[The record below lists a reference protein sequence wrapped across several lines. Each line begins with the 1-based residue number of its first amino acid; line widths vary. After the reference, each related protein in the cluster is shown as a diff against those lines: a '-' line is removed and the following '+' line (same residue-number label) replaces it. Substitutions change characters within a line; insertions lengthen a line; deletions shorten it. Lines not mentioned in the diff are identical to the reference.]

1 MAATKIKEWILRCK
15 RAVVTGVLTVTTLLF
30 SLIFA
35 PSAFAGW
42 WTDIVFTVKDIDK
55 AEVIAFLKN
64 DWIEYS
70 NIFGSFLQAC
80 EGGII
85 RTLFRIASSLE
96 GLIPQTF
103 SFFDVLKDAGLND
116 FASSLMKGLFYALFV
131 LMIAWLGFRTIIQH
145 KPPRFK
151 SVGVNII
158 VMIGLL
164 GGLNEFMADLQKMS
178 TDFYEEVTESN
189 KDDGGLAWNLVK
201 HNTADL
207 VYLSTVGFD
216 AIKTKDTKAVSDGQ
230 LGKNNLT
237 EEMYLKADLGD
248 LISYEV
254 VKKLKDN
261 DNVAKETQFL
271 AYKVTNNGA
280 EEDLESIEES
290 FFNPFSDTFPS
301 GYNRY
306 PMKFGVLFWGL
317 SALVVA
323 YLFTLFVFIMTIF
336 EIAMKKIVAP
346 LVFVTDIET
355 GEKTKMV
362 IQDILRGFLLFAFTG
377 ISLRFYIIVVNF
389 LADQDVN
396 TFLYI
401 VAMIC
406 LTTALIKGS
415 ESILKYFGVDVGLK
429 EGKNNLMSAI
439 GTLATANGLRK
450 GVGNMVKGAKNMM
463 SGSGQTRDDTPKRS
477 EMDSEDKDG
486 NPSGEQKNNAKK
498 GMQAKKLARNTGAA
512 ISYAANRGVDGM
524 MNDAGNKVADTV
536 GGAVNKGKDKV
547 SGVAKGVSDGVKG
560 TIDEFKSGQ
569 AEGQQKAQANA
580 DRQTL
585 NRVGKDIQNNANSGV
600 EQPVS
605 PKLAN
610 NSNSTSAASH
620 NASEG
625 MKGQKQ
631 KAVQD
636 IEMESKLRETG
647 RAEGSQGEVK
657 GEKQKA
663 ARDIEMES
671 KLRETGRSEGSQ
683 GEVKGEKRKAARDIE
698 MESKLRE
705 TGRAEGSQGE
715 VKGEKRKAARD
726 IEMESK
732 LRETGR
738 AEGSQGEV
746 KGEKQ
751 KAVRDIEMESKL
763 RETGR
768 AEGSRGEVKGEK
780 QKAVRDIE
788 MESKLRN
795 TGGAEGSQAN
805 VKSETQT
812 MQRDVNVQ
820 DKLRSSGGSG
830 ATNNDVKASPTTAQ
844 RDVNVQDNVKGNGMV
859 NSNTRANSTTV
870 QRDVN
875 VQDNVKG
882 NGTVNSNARANST
895 TVQRDVNVQDNV
907 KGNGTVNSNARANS
921 TTVQRDVNVQDNVK
935 GNGTVNS
942 DVRANSTT
950 VQRDVKVQDNVKG
963 NGTVNSDVRANST
976 TVQRDVNIQDNVK
989 GNGTVNSDV
998 RANSTTVQRDVKVQD
1013 NVKGNGTVNSDV
1025 RANSTTVQR
1034 DVNVQDNV
1042 KSSGTVN
1049 SDVRANSTTV
1059 QRDVNVQDNVKE
1071 RRGSGLRQRGS
1082 TRNRT
1087 SRLDQK

>member
-1 MAATKIKEWILRCK
+1 MTATKVKEWILQCK
-15 RAVVTGVLTVTTLLF
+15 RVVITGVLTVTTLLL

-96 GLIPQTF
+96 GLIPETF
-103 SFFDVLKDAGLND
+103 SFFDILKDAGLND

-131 LMIAWLGFRTIIQH
+131 LVIVWLGFRTIIQH

-158 VMIGLL
+158 IMIGLL

-178 TDFYEEVTESN
+178 TDFYEEVTEGD

-216 AIKTKDTKAVSDGQ
+216 AIKTEDTKAVSDGQ
-230 LGKNNLT
+230 ISKNNLN

-336 EIAMKKIVAP
+336 EIAMKKIIAP

-377 ISLRFYIIVVNF
+377 ISLRFYVIVVNF

-463 SGSGQTRDDTPKRS
+463 SGSGQTREDTPKRS

-498 GMQAKKLARNTGAA
+498 NGLQGKKLARNTGAA
-512 ISYAANRGVDGM
+512 ISYAANRGVGGM
-524 MNDAGNKVADTV
+524 MNDAGNKMSETV

-560 TIDEFKSGQ
+560 TIDEFKGGQ
-569 AEGQQKAQANA
+569 VEGKQKAQENA

-585 NRVGKDIQNNANSGV
+585 NKIGKDIHNNANSGV
-600 EQPVS
+600 EQTGS

-610 NSNSTSAASH
+610 NSNATSTASH

-625 MKGQKQ
+625 VKEKKQ

-647 RAEGSQGEVK
+647 RAEGPQGEAK
-657 GEKQKA
+657 GEKQK
-663 ARDIEMES
+663 
-671 KLRETGRSEGSQ
+671 T
-683 GEVKGEKRKAARDIE
+683 
-698 MESKLRE
+698 
-705 TGRAEGSQGE
+705 
-715 VKGEKRKAARD
+715 
-726 IEMESK
+726 
-732 LRETGR
+732 
-738 AEGSQGEV
+738 
-746 KGEKQ
+746 
-751 KAVRDIEMESKL
+751 VRDIEMESKL

-768 AEGSRGEVKGEK
+768 ADGSQGEAKGEKQKTVRDIEMESKLRETGRADGPQGEAKGEKQKTVRDIEMESKLRETGRADGPQGEAKGEKQKALRDIEMESKLRETGKAEGPQGEVKGEK

-795 TGGAEGSQAN
+795 TGRAEGSQTN
-805 VKSETQT
+805 MKSEAQT
-812 MQRDVNVQ
+812 VQRDVNVQ
-820 DKLRSSGGSG
+820 DTLRNSGGSG
-830 ATNNDVKASPTTAQ
+830 TVNNDVKASPTTVQ
-844 RDVNVQDNVKGNGMV
+844 REVNVQDNVKENGTVNRDVKAGPTTVQREVNVQDNVKGSGTV
-859 NSNTRANSTTV
+859 NNDVKASPTTV
-870 QRDVN
+870 QREVN

-882 NGTVNSNARANST
+882 NGTVNRDVKATST
-895 TVQRDVNVQDNV
+895 TVQREVNVQDNV
-907 KGNGTVNSNARANS
+907 KGNGTVNR
-921 TTVQRDVNVQDNVK
+921 
-935 GNGTVNS
+935 
-942 DVRANSTT
+942 DVRADSTT
-950 VQRDVKVQDNVKG
+950 
-963 NGTVNSDVRANST
+963 
-976 TVQRDVNIQDNVK
+976 
-989 GNGTVNSDV
+989 
-998 RANSTTVQRDVKVQD
+998 
-1013 NVKGNGTVNSDV
+1013 
-1025 RANSTTVQR
+1025 
-1034 DVNVQDNV
+1034 
-1042 KSSGTVN
+1042 
-1049 SDVRANSTTV
+1049 
-1059 QRDVNVQDNVKE
+1059 
-1071 RRGSGLRQRGS
+1071 
-1082 TRNRT
+1082 
-1087 SRLDQK
+1087 

>member
-1 MAATKIKEWILRCK
+1 MAATKIKEWILQCK
-15 RAVVTGVLTVTTLLF
+15 RVVVTGVLTVTTLLL

-96 GLIPQTF
+96 GLIPETF
-103 SFFDVLKDAGLND
+103 SFFDILKDAGLND
-116 FASSLMKGLFYALFV
+116 FASSLIKGLFYALFV
-131 LMIAWLGFRTIIQH
+131 LVIVWLGFRTIIQH

-158 VMIGLL
+158 IMIGLL

-178 TDFYEEVTESN
+178 TDFYEEVTKGD

-216 AIKTKDTKAVSDGQ
+216 AIKTQDTKAVSDGQ
-230 LGKNNLT
+230 ISKNNLN

-336 EIAMKKIVAP
+336 EIAMKKIIAP

-377 ISLRFYIIVVNF
+377 ISLRFYVIVVNF

-450 GVGNMVKGAKNMM
+450 GVGNMFKGAKNMM
-463 SGSGQTRDDTPKRS
+463 SGSGQTREDTPKRS

-486 NPSGEQKNNAKK
+486 NTSGEQKNNAKK
-498 GMQAKKLARNTGAA
+498 GLQAKKLARNTGAA
-512 ISYAANRGVDGM
+512 ISYAANRGVGGM
-524 MNDAGNKVADTV
+524 MNDAGNKMSETV

-560 TIDEFKSGQ
+560 TIDEFKGGQ
-569 AEGQQKAQANA
+569 AEGKQKAQDNA

-585 NRVGKDIQNNANSGV
+585 NKIGKDIHNNANSGV
-600 EQPVS
+600 EQTGS
-605 PKLAN
+605 PKLAS
-610 NSNSTSAASH
+610 NSNATSTASH

-625 MKGQKQ
+625 INEKKQ

-636 IEMESKLRETG
+636 VEMESKLRETG
-647 RAEGSQGEVK
+647 RAEGPQDEVK

-663 ARDIEMES
+663 
-671 KLRETGRSEGSQ
+671 L
-683 GEVKGEKRKAARDIE
+683 RDIE

-705 TGRAEGSQGE
+705 TGRAEGP
-715 VKGEKRKAARD
+715 
-726 IEMESK
+726 
-732 LRETGR
+732 
-738 AEGSQGEV
+738 QGEV

-751 KAVRDIEMESKL
+751 KAL
-763 RETGR
+763 
-768 AEGSRGEVKGEK
+768 
-780 QKAVRDIE
+780 RDIE

-795 TGGAEGSQAN
+795 TGRTEESQAN
-805 VKSETQT
+805 VKAETQT
-812 MQRDVNVQ
+812 VQREVDVQ
-820 DKLRSSGGSG
+820 DTLRNSSGSG
-830 ATNNDVKASPTTAQ
+830 ATNSNVKASPTTAQ
-844 RDVNVQDNVKGNGMV
+844 REVNVQDTLRNSGGSGAASNDVKA
-859 NSNTRANSTTV
+859 SPTTV
-870 QRDVN
+870 QREVN

-882 NGTVNSNARANST
+882 NGTVNRDVKVSPT
-895 TVQRDVNVQDNV
+895 TVQRE
-907 KGNGTVNSNARANS
+907 
-921 TTVQRDVNVQDNVK
+921 
-935 GNGTVNS
+935 
-942 DVRANSTT
+942 
-950 VQRDVKVQDNVKG
+950 
-963 NGTVNSDVRANST
+963 
-976 TVQRDVNIQDNVK
+976 
-989 GNGTVNSDV
+989 
-998 RANSTTVQRDVKVQD
+998 
-1013 NVKGNGTVNSDV
+1013 
-1025 RANSTTVQR
+1025 
-1034 DVNVQDNV
+1034 
-1042 KSSGTVN
+1042 
-1049 SDVRANSTTV
+1049 
-1059 QRDVNVQDNVKE
+1059 VNVQDNVKE
-1071 RRGSGLRQRGS
+1071 RRDSGLRQRGS

-1087 SRLDQK
+1087 NRLNQK

>member
-1 MAATKIKEWILRCK
+1 MAATKIKEWILQFK
-15 RAVVTGVLTVTTLLF
+15 RVVITGVLTVTTLLL

-96 GLIPQTF
+96 GLIPETF
-103 SFFDVLKDAGLND
+103 SFFDILKDAGLND

-131 LMIAWLGFRTIIQH
+131 LVIVWLGFRTIIQH

-158 VMIGLL
+158 IMIGLL

-178 TDFYEEVTESN
+178 TDFYEEVTEGD

-216 AIKTKDTKAVSDGQ
+216 AIKTEDTKAVSDGQ
-230 LGKNNLT
+230 ISKNNLN

-336 EIAMKKIVAP
+336 EIAMKKIIAP

-377 ISLRFYIIVVNF
+377 ISLRFYVIVVNF

-463 SGSGQTRDDTPKRS
+463 SGSGQTREDTPKRS

-498 GMQAKKLARNTGAA
+498 NGLQGKKLARNTGAA
-512 ISYAANRGVDGM
+512 LSYVANRGVGGM
-524 MNDAGNKVADTV
+524 MNDAGNKMSETV

-560 TIDEFKSGQ
+560 TIDEFKGGQ
-569 AEGQQKAQANA
+569 AEGKQKAQDNA

-585 NRVGKDIQNNANSGV
+585 NKIGKDIHNNANSGV
-600 EQPVS
+600 EQTGS
-605 PKLAN
+605 PKIAS
-610 NSNSTSAASH
+610 NSNATSTASH

-625 MKGQKQ
+625 TKDKKQ

-636 IEMESKLRETG
+636 IEMESKLRNTG
-647 RAEGSQGEVK
+647 RTEGP
-657 GEKQKA
+657 
-663 ARDIEMES
+663 
-671 KLRETGRSEGSQ
+671 
-683 GEVKGEKRKAARDIE
+683 
-698 MESKLRE
+698 
-705 TGRAEGSQGE
+705 
-715 VKGEKRKAARD
+715 
-726 IEMESK
+726 
-732 LRETGR
+732 
-738 AEGSQGEV
+738 QGEV

-751 KAVRDIEMESKL
+751 KAVRDIEMESNL
-763 RETGR
+763 RNTGR
-768 AEGSRGEVKGEK
+768 AEGPQGEVKGEKQKAIRDIEMESNLRNTGRTEGPQGEVKGEKQKAIRDIEMESNLRNTGRAEGPQGEVKGEK

-788 MESKLRN
+788 MESNLRN
-795 TGGAEGSQAN
+795 TGRAEGTQAN
-805 VKSETQT
+805 VKASPTT
-812 MQRDVNVQ
+812 AQREVNVQ
-820 DKLRSSGGSG
+820 DTLRNSGGSG
-830 ATNNDVKASPTTAQ
+830 AANNDVKASPTTAQ
-844 RDVNVQDNVKGNGMV
+844 REVNVQDTLRNSGGSGAANNDVKASPTTAQREVNVQDTLRNSGGSGAASNDVKASPTTAQREV
-859 NSNTRANSTTV
+859 NVQDTLRNSGGSGAASNDVKVSPTTAQREVNIQDTLRNSGGSGAASNDVKVSPTTV
-870 QRDVN
+870 QRE
-875 VQDNVKG
+875 
-882 NGTVNSNARANST
+882 
-895 TVQRDVNVQDNV
+895 
-907 KGNGTVNSNARANS
+907 
-921 TTVQRDVNVQDNVK
+921 
-935 GNGTVNS
+935 
-942 DVRANSTT
+942 
-950 VQRDVKVQDNVKG
+950 
-963 NGTVNSDVRANST
+963 
-976 TVQRDVNIQDNVK
+976 VNIQDNVK
-989 GNGTVNSDV
+989 GNGTVNRDV
-998 RANSTTVQRDVKVQD
+998 KASPTTVQREVNIQD
-1013 NVKGNGTVNSDV
+1013 NVKGNGTVNGDVKASPTTVQREVNIQDNVKGNGTVNRDVKASPTTVQREVNIQDNVKGNGTVSRDV
-1025 RANSTTVQR
+1025 RADSTTVQR
-1034 DVNVQDNV
+1034 DVNVQENV
-1042 KSSGTVN
+1042 
-1049 SDVRANSTTV
+1049 
-1059 QRDVNVQDNVKE
+1059 NVKE

-1082 TRNRT
+1082 SRNRT
-1087 SRLDQK
+1087 NRLNQK

>member
-1 MAATKIKEWILRCK
+1 MAATKIKEWILQCK
-15 RAVVTGVLTVTTLLF
+15 RVIVTGVLTVTTLLL

-42 WTDIVFTVKDIDK
+42 WTDIVFIVKDIDK

-96 GLIPQTF
+96 GLIPETF
-103 SFFDVLKDAGLND
+103 SFFDILKDAGLND
-116 FASSLMKGLFYALFV
+116 FASSLIKGLFYALFV
-131 LMIAWLGFRTIIQH
+131 LVIVWLGFRTIIQH

-158 VMIGLL
+158 IMIGLL
-164 GGLNEFMADLQKMS
+164 GGLNEFMADLQKIS
-178 TDFYEEVTESN
+178 TDFYEEVTEGD

-216 AIKTKDTKAVSDGQ
+216 AIKTEDTKAVSDGQ
-230 LGKNNLT
+230 TGKNNLT

-336 EIAMKKIVAP
+336 EIAMKKIIAP
-346 LVFVTDIET
+346 LVFITDIET

-377 ISLRFYIIVVNF
+377 ISLRFYVIVVNF

-450 GVGNMVKGAKNMM
+450 GVGNMFKGAKNMM
-463 SGSGQTRDDTPKRS
+463 SGSGQTREDTPKRS

-486 NPSGEQKNNAKK
+486 NTSGEQKNNAKK
-498 GMQAKKLARNTGAA
+498 GLQAKKLARNTGAA
-512 ISYAANRGVDGM
+512 ISYAANRGVGGM
-524 MNDAGNKVADTV
+524 MNDAGNKMSETV

-560 TIDEFKSGQ
+560 TIDEFKGGQ
-569 AEGQQKAQANA
+569 AEGKQKAQGNA

-585 NRVGKDIQNNANSGV
+585 NKIGKDIHNNANSGV
-600 EQPVS
+600 EQTGS

-610 NSNSTSAASH
+610 NSNATSTASH

-625 MKGQKQ
+625 TKEKKQ

-636 IEMESKLRETG
+636 IEMESKLRNTG
-647 RAEGSQGEVK
+647 RAEG
-657 GEKQKA
+657 
-663 ARDIEMES
+663 
-671 KLRETGRSEGSQ
+671 T
-683 GEVKGEKRKAARDIE
+683 
-698 MESKLRE
+698 
-705 TGRAEGSQGE
+705 
-715 VKGEKRKAARD
+715 
-726 IEMESK
+726 
-732 LRETGR
+732 
-738 AEGSQGEV
+738 QGEV

-751 KAVRDIEMESKL
+751 KAVRDIEMESNL
-763 RETGR
+763 RNTGR
-768 AEGSRGEVKGEK
+768 AEGTQSEVKGEK

-788 MESKLRN
+788 MESNLRN
-795 TGGAEGSQAN
+795 TGRAEGTQAN
-805 VKSETQT
+805 VKAETQT
-812 MQRDVNVQ
+812 VQRDVNVQ
-820 DKLRSSGGSG
+820 DTLRSSSGSG
-830 ATNNDVKASPTTAQ
+830 ATNSNVKASPTTAQ
-844 RDVNVQDNVKGNGMV
+844 REVNVQDTLRNSGGSGAASNDVKA
-859 NSNTRANSTTV
+859 SPTTV
-870 QRDVN
+870 QREVN

-882 NGTVNSNARANST
+882 NGTVNRDVKASPT
-895 TVQRDVNVQDNV
+895 TVQRE
-907 KGNGTVNSNARANS
+907 
-921 TTVQRDVNVQDNVK
+921 
-935 GNGTVNS
+935 
-942 DVRANSTT
+942 
-950 VQRDVKVQDNVKG
+950 
-963 NGTVNSDVRANST
+963 
-976 TVQRDVNIQDNVK
+976 
-989 GNGTVNSDV
+989 
-998 RANSTTVQRDVKVQD
+998 
-1013 NVKGNGTVNSDV
+1013 
-1025 RANSTTVQR
+1025 
-1034 DVNVQDNV
+1034 
-1042 KSSGTVN
+1042 
-1049 SDVRANSTTV
+1049 
-1059 QRDVNVQDNVKE
+1059 VNVQDNVKE
-1071 RRGSGLRQRGS
+1071 RRDSGLRQRGS
-1082 TRNRT
+1082 SRNRT
-1087 SRLDQK
+1087 NRLNQK

>member
-1 MAATKIKEWILRCK
+1 MAATKIKEWILQCK
-15 RAVVTGVLTVTTLLF
+15 RVVVTGMLTVTTLLL

-96 GLIPQTF
+96 GLIPETF
-103 SFFDVLKDAGLND
+103 SFFDILKDAGLND
-116 FASSLMKGLFYALFV
+116 FASSLIKGLFYALFV
-131 LMIAWLGFRTIIQH
+131 LVIVWLGFRTIIQH

-158 VMIGLL
+158 IMIGLL

-178 TDFYEEVTESN
+178 TDFYKEVTEGD

-216 AIKTKDTKAVSDGQ
+216 AIKTEDTKAVSDGQ
-230 LGKNNLT
+230 ISKNNLN

-336 EIAMKKIVAP
+336 EIAMKKIIAP

-377 ISLRFYIIVVNF
+377 ISLRFYVIVVNF

-463 SGSGQTRDDTPKRS
+463 SGSGQTREDTPKRS

-498 GMQAKKLARNTGAA
+498 NGLQGKKLARNTGAA
-512 ISYAANRGVDGM
+512 LSYVANRGVGGM
-524 MNDAGNKVADTV
+524 MNDAGNKMSETV

-560 TIDEFKSGQ
+560 TIDEVKGGQ
-569 AEGQQKAQANA
+569 AEGKQKAQDNA

-585 NRVGKDIQNNANSGV
+585 NKIGKDIHNNANSGV
-600 EQPVS
+600 EQTGS
-605 PKLAN
+605 PKIAS
-610 NSNSTSAASH
+610 NSNATSTASH

-625 MKGQKQ
+625 TKDKKQ

-636 IEMESKLRETG
+636 IEMESNLRSTG
-647 RAEGSQGEVK
+647 RAEGPQGEVK

-663 ARDIEMES
+663 IRDIEMES
-671 KLRETGRSEGSQ
+671 NLRNTGRTEGP
-683 GEVKGEKRKAARDIE
+683 
-698 MESKLRE
+698 
-705 TGRAEGSQGE
+705 
-715 VKGEKRKAARD
+715 
-726 IEMESK
+726 
-732 LRETGR
+732 
-738 AEGSQGEV
+738 QGEV

-751 KAVRDIEMESKL
+751 KAIRDIEMESNL
-763 RETGR
+763 RSTGR
-768 AEGSRGEVKGEK
+768 AEGPQGEVKGEK
-780 QKAVRDIE
+780 QKAIRDIE
-788 MESKLRN
+788 MESNLRN
-795 TGGAEGSQAN
+795 TGRAEGTQAN
-805 VKSETQT
+805 
-812 MQRDVNVQ
+812 
-820 DKLRSSGGSG
+820 
-830 ATNNDVKASPTTAQ
+830 VKASPTTAQ
-844 RDVNVQDNVKGNGMV
+844 REVNVQDTLR
-859 NSNTRANSTTV
+859 NS
-870 QRDVN
+870 
-875 VQDNVKG
+875 G
-882 NGTVNSNARANST
+882 
-895 TVQRDVNVQDNV
+895 
-907 KGNGTVNSNARANS
+907 
-921 TTVQRDVNVQDNVK
+921 
-935 GNGTVNS
+935 
-942 DVRANSTT
+942 
-950 VQRDVKVQDNVKG
+950 
-963 NGTVNSDVRANST
+963 
-976 TVQRDVNIQDNVK
+976 
-989 GNGTVNSDV
+989 
-998 RANSTTVQRDVKVQD
+998 
-1013 NVKGNGTVNSDV
+1013 
-1025 RANSTTVQR
+1025 
-1034 DVNVQDNV
+1034 
-1042 KSSGTVN
+1042 
-1049 SDVRANSTTV
+1049 
-1059 QRDVNVQDNVKE
+1059 
-1071 RRGSGLRQRGS
+1071 GSGAA
-1082 TRNRT
+1082 NN
-1087 SRLDQK
+1087 DV

>member
-1 MAATKIKEWILRCK
+1 MAATKIKEWILQCK
-15 RAVVTGVLTVTTLLF
+15 RVIVTGVLTVTTLLL

-42 WTDIVFTVKDIDK
+42 WTDIVFIVKDIDK

-96 GLIPQTF
+96 GLIPETF
-103 SFFDVLKDAGLND
+103 SFFDILKDAGLND
-116 FASSLMKGLFYALFV
+116 FASSLIKGLFYALFV
-131 LMIAWLGFRTIIQH
+131 LVIVWLGFRTIIQH

-158 VMIGLL
+158 IMIGLL
-164 GGLNEFMADLQKMS
+164 GGLNEFMADLQKIS
-178 TDFYEEVTESN
+178 TDFYEEVTEGD

-216 AIKTKDTKAVSDGQ
+216 AIKTEDTKAVSDGQ
-230 LGKNNLT
+230 TGKNNLT

-336 EIAMKKIVAP
+336 EIAMKKIIAP
-346 LVFVTDIET
+346 LVFITDIET

-377 ISLRFYIIVVNF
+377 ISLRFYVIVVNF

-450 GVGNMVKGAKNMM
+450 GVGNMFKGAKNMM
-463 SGSGQTRDDTPKRS
+463 SGSGQTREDTPKRS

-486 NPSGEQKNNAKK
+486 NTSGEQKNNAKK
-498 GMQAKKLARNTGAA
+498 GLQAKKLARNTGAA
-512 ISYAANRGVDGM
+512 ISYAANRGVGGM
-524 MNDAGNKVADTV
+524 MNDAGNKMSETV

-560 TIDEFKSGQ
+560 TIDEFKGGQ
-569 AEGQQKAQANA
+569 AEGKQKAQGNA

-585 NRVGKDIQNNANSGV
+585 NKIGKDIHNNANSGV
-600 EQPVS
+600 EQTGS

-610 NSNSTSAASH
+610 NSNATSTASH

-625 MKGQKQ
+625 TKEKKQ

-636 IEMESKLRETG
+636 IEMESKLRNTG
-647 RAEGSQGEVK
+647 RAEG
-657 GEKQKA
+657 
-663 ARDIEMES
+663 
-671 KLRETGRSEGSQ
+671 T
-683 GEVKGEKRKAARDIE
+683 
-698 MESKLRE
+698 
-705 TGRAEGSQGE
+705 
-715 VKGEKRKAARD
+715 
-726 IEMESK
+726 
-732 LRETGR
+732 
-738 AEGSQGEV
+738 QGEV

-751 KAVRDIEMESKL
+751 KAVRDIEMESNL
-763 RETGR
+763 RNTGR
-768 AEGSRGEVKGEK
+768 AEGKQDEVKGEKQKAIRDIEMESNLRNTGRAEGKQDEVKGEKQKAIRDIEMESNLRNTGRAEGTQSEVKGEK

-788 MESKLRN
+788 MESNLRN
-795 TGGAEGSQAN
+795 TGRAEGTQAN
-805 VKSETQT
+805 VKAETQT
-812 MQRDVNVQ
+812 VQRDVNVQ
-820 DKLRSSGGSG
+820 DTLRSSSGSGATNSNVKASPTTAQREVNVQDTLRNSGGSG
-830 ATNNDVKASPTTAQ
+830 AASNDVKASPTTAQ
-844 RDVNVQDNVKGNGMV
+844 RE
-859 NSNTRANSTTV
+859 
-870 QRDVN
+870 VN

-882 NGTVNSNARANST
+882 NGTVNRDVKASPT
-895 TVQRDVNVQDNV
+895 TVQREVNVQDNV
-907 KGNGTVNSNARANS
+907 KGNGTVNRDVKASP
-921 TTVQRDVNVQDNVK
+921 TTVQREVNVQDNVK
-935 GNGTVNS
+935 GSGTVNR
-942 DVRANSTT
+942 DVRVDSTT
-950 VQRDVKVQDNVKG
+950 VQRE
-963 NGTVNSDVRANST
+963 
-976 TVQRDVNIQDNVK
+976 
-989 GNGTVNSDV
+989 
-998 RANSTTVQRDVKVQD
+998 
-1013 NVKGNGTVNSDV
+1013 
-1025 RANSTTVQR
+1025 
-1034 DVNVQDNV
+1034 
-1042 KSSGTVN
+1042 
-1049 SDVRANSTTV
+1049 
-1059 QRDVNVQDNVKE
+1059 VNVQDNVKE
-1071 RRGSGLRQRGS
+1071 RRDSGLRQRGS
-1082 TRNRT
+1082 SRNRT
-1087 SRLDQK
+1087 NRLNQK

>member
-1 MAATKIKEWILRCK
+1 MAATKIKEWILRSK

-96 GLIPQTF
+96 GLIPETF
-103 SFFDVLKDAGLND
+103 SFFDLLGDAGLND
-116 FASSLMKGLFYALFV
+116 FATSLIKGLFYALFV
-131 LMIAWLGFRTIIQH
+131 LIIAWLGFKTIIQH

-164 GGLNEFMADLQKMS
+164 GGLNELMAELQKMS
-178 TDFYEEVTESN
+178 TDFYEDVTKDN

-216 AIKTKDTKAVSDGQ
+216 AIKTEDKKAISDGQ
-230 LGKNNLT
+230 TGKNNLS

-254 VKKLKDN
+254 VEKLKDN
-261 DNVAKETQFL
+261 DQVAKETQFL

-280 EEDLESIEES
+280 EEDLESIKES
-290 FFNPFSDTFPS
+290 FFNPFSDTFPA

-306 PMKFGVLFWGL
+306 PMKFGILFWGL

-323 YLFTLFVFIMTIF
+323 YLFTIFVFVMTIF
-336 EIAMKKIVAP
+336 EIAMKKVVAP
-346 LVFVTDIET
+346 LVFITDIET

-362 IQDILRGFLLFAFTG
+362 MQDILKGFLLFAFTG
-377 ISLRFYIIVVNF
+377 LSLRFYIIVVNF
-389 LADQDVN
+389 LADQDIN

-401 VAMIC
+401 VAMVC

-429 EGKNNLMSAI
+429 EGKNNLMGAL
-439 GTLATANGLRK
+439 GTLAAANGLRK
-450 GVGNMVKGAKNMM
+450 GVGNMIKGAKDKM
-463 SGSGQTRDDTPKRS
+463 SGSGQTREDTPKRS

-486 NPSGEQKNNAKK
+486 NPNGEQKNNAKK
-498 GMQAKKLARNTGAA
+498 GLQAKKLARNTGAA
-512 ISYAANRGVDGM
+512 LSYAANRGVGGM
-524 MNDAGNKVADTV
+524 VNDAGNKVAETV
-536 GGAVNKGKDKV
+536 GGAVNKGKDKA

-560 TIDEFKSGQ
+560 TIDEFKGGQ

-585 NRVGKDIQNNANSGV
+585 NKVGKDIQNNANSGI

-605 PKLAN
+605 PKVAN
-610 NSNSTSAASH
+610 NSNTTSTASH

-631 KAVQD
+631 KALQD
-636 IEMESKLRETG
+636 IEMESKLRNTGRAEGTQSEVKSEKQKAVRDIEMENKSRETG

-657 GEKQKA
+657 GDKQ
-663 ARDIEMES
+663 
-671 KLRETGRSEGSQ
+671 
-683 GEVKGEKRKAARDIE
+683 KAARDIE

-715 VKGEKRKAARD
+715 VKSEKQKAVRDIEMENKLRETGRAEGSQGEVTGDKQKAARD

-738 AEGSQGEV
+738 AEGTQV
-746 KGEKQ
+746 
-751 KAVRDIEMESKL
+751 
-763 RETGR
+763 
-768 AEGSRGEVKGEK
+768 
-780 QKAVRDIE
+780 
-788 MESKLRN
+788 
-795 TGGAEGSQAN
+795 N

-812 MQRDVNVQ
+812 VQRDVNVQ
-820 DKLRSSGGSG
+820 DTLRSSGGSG
-830 ATNNDVKASPTTAQ
+830 AANNDVKASPTTAQ
-844 RDVNVQDNVKGNGMV
+844 RDVNVQDTLRNSGGSGAANNDVKA
-859 NSNTRANSTTV
+859 SPTTA

-875 VQDNVKG
+875 VQDTLRNSGGSGAVNNDVKA
-882 NGTVNSNARANST
+882 SPT
-895 TVQRDVNVQDNV
+895 TAQRDVNVQD
-907 KGNGTVNSNARANS
+907 TLRNS
-921 TTVQRDVNVQDNVK
+921 
-935 GNGTVNS
+935 G
-942 DVRANSTT
+942 
-950 VQRDVKVQDNVKG
+950 
-963 NGTVNSDVRANST
+963 
-976 TVQRDVNIQDNVK
+976 
-989 GNGTVNSDV
+989 
-998 RANSTTVQRDVKVQD
+998 
-1013 NVKGNGTVNSDV
+1013 
-1025 RANSTTVQR
+1025 
-1034 DVNVQDNV
+1034 
-1042 KSSGTVN
+1042 
-1049 SDVRANSTTV
+1049 
-1059 QRDVNVQDNVKE
+1059 
-1071 RRGSGLRQRGS
+1071 
-1082 TRNRT
+1082 
-1087 SRLDQK
+1087 

>member
-1 MAATKIKEWILRCK
+1 MAATKIKEWILHCK

-261 DNVAKETQFL
+261 DNVARETQFL

-450 GVGNMVKGAKNMM
+450 GVGNMVKGAKNML
-463 SGSGQTRDDTPKRS
+463 SGSGQTREDTPKRS

-486 NPSGEQKNNAKK
+486 NPNGEQKNNAKK
-498 GMQAKKLARNTGAA
+498 GIQAKKLARNTGAA
-512 ISYAANRGVDGM
+512 ISYAANRGVGGM

-585 NRVGKDIQNNANSGV
+585 NKVGKDIQNNANSGV

-671 KLRETGRSEGSQ
+671 KLRETGR
-683 GEVKGEKRKAARDIE
+683 
-698 MESKLRE
+698 
-705 TGRAEGSQGE
+705 AEGSQGE
-715 VKGEKRKAARD
+715 VKGEKQKAARD
-726 IEMESK
+726 IEMERK

-768 AEGSRGEVKGEK
+768 AEGSQGEVKGEK

-795 TGGAEGSQAN
+795 TGGAEKSQAN

-820 DKLRSSGGSG
+820 DRLRSSGESG
-830 ATNNDVKASPTTAQ
+830 ATNNDVKASPTTVQ

-976 TVQRDVNIQDNVK
+976 TVQRDVNVQDNVK

>member
-1 MAATKIKEWILRCK
+1 MAATKIKEWILQCK
-15 RAVVTGVLTVTTLLF
+15 RVIVTGVLTVTTLLL

-42 WTDIVFTVKDIDK
+42 WTDIVFIVKDIDK

-96 GLIPQTF
+96 GLIPETF
-103 SFFDVLKDAGLND
+103 SFFDILKDAGLND
-116 FASSLMKGLFYALFV
+116 FASSLIKGLFYALFV
-131 LMIAWLGFRTIIQH
+131 LVIVWLGFRTIIQH

-158 VMIGLL
+158 IMIGLL
-164 GGLNEFMADLQKMS
+164 GGLNEFMADLQKIS
-178 TDFYEEVTESN
+178 TDFYEEVTEGD

-216 AIKTKDTKAVSDGQ
+216 AIKTEDTKAVSDGQ
-230 LGKNNLT
+230 TGKNNLT

-336 EIAMKKIVAP
+336 EIAMKKIIAP
-346 LVFVTDIET
+346 LVFITDIET

-377 ISLRFYIIVVNF
+377 ISLRFYVIVVNF

-450 GVGNMVKGAKNMM
+450 GVGNMFKGAKNMM
-463 SGSGQTRDDTPKRS
+463 SGSGQTREDTPKRS

-486 NPSGEQKNNAKK
+486 NTSGEQKNNAKK
-498 GMQAKKLARNTGAA
+498 GLQAKKLARNTGAA
-512 ISYAANRGVDGM
+512 ISYAANRGVGGM
-524 MNDAGNKVADTV
+524 MNDAGNKMSETV

-560 TIDEFKSGQ
+560 TIDEFKGGQ
-569 AEGQQKAQANA
+569 AEGKQKAQGNA

-585 NRVGKDIQNNANSGV
+585 NKIGKDIHNNANSGV
-600 EQPVS
+600 EQTGS

-610 NSNSTSAASH
+610 NSNATSTASH

-625 MKGQKQ
+625 TKEKKQ

-636 IEMESKLRETG
+636 IEMESKLRNTG
-647 RAEGSQGEVK
+647 RAEG
-657 GEKQKA
+657 
-663 ARDIEMES
+663 
-671 KLRETGRSEGSQ
+671 T
-683 GEVKGEKRKAARDIE
+683 
-698 MESKLRE
+698 
-705 TGRAEGSQGE
+705 
-715 VKGEKRKAARD
+715 
-726 IEMESK
+726 
-732 LRETGR
+732 
-738 AEGSQGEV
+738 QGEV

-751 KAVRDIEMESKL
+751 KAVRDIEMESNL
-763 RETGR
+763 RNTGR
-768 AEGSRGEVKGEK
+768 AEG
-780 QKAVRDIE
+780 
-788 MESKLRN
+788 
-795 TGGAEGSQAN
+795 TQAN
-805 VKSETQT
+805 VKAETQT
-812 MQRDVNVQ
+812 VQRDVNVQ
-820 DKLRSSGGSG
+820 DTLRSSSGSGATNSNVKASPTTAQREVNVQDTLRNSGGSG
-830 ATNNDVKASPTTAQ
+830 AASNDVKASPTTAQ
-844 RDVNVQDNVKGNGMV
+844 RE
-859 NSNTRANSTTV
+859 
-870 QRDVN
+870 VN

-882 NGTVNSNARANST
+882 NGTVN
-895 TVQRDVNVQDNV
+895 RDV
-907 KGNGTVNSNARANS
+907 
-921 TTVQRDVNVQDNVK
+921 
-935 GNGTVNS
+935 
-942 DVRANSTT
+942 
-950 VQRDVKVQDNVKG
+950 
-963 NGTVNSDVRANST
+963 
-976 TVQRDVNIQDNVK
+976 
-989 GNGTVNSDV
+989 
-998 RANSTTVQRDVKVQD
+998 
-1013 NVKGNGTVNSDV
+1013 
-1025 RANSTTVQR
+1025 
-1034 DVNVQDNV
+1034 
-1042 KSSGTVN
+1042 
-1049 SDVRANSTTV
+1049 
-1059 QRDVNVQDNVKE
+1059 
-1071 RRGSGLRQRGS
+1071 
-1082 TRNRT
+1082 
-1087 SRLDQK
+1087 

>member
-261 DNVAKETQFL
+261 DNVARETQFL

-463 SGSGQTRDDTPKRS
+463 SGSGQTREDTPKRS

-486 NPSGEQKNNAKK
+486 NPNGEQKNNAKK

-512 ISYAANRGVDGM
+512 ISYAANRGVGGM

-560 TIDEFKSGQ
+560 TIGEFKSGQ

-671 KLRETGRSEGSQ
+671 KLRETGR
-683 GEVKGEKRKAARDIE
+683 
-698 MESKLRE
+698 
-705 TGRAEGSQGE
+705 
-715 VKGEKRKAARD
+715 
-726 IEMESK
+726 
-732 LRETGR
+732 

-768 AEGSRGEVKGEK
+768 AEGSQGEVKGEK

-820 DKLRSSGGSG
+820 DRLRSSGGSGATNNDVKASPTTAQRDVNVQDRLRSSGGSG

-907 KGNGTVNSNARANS
+907 KGNGTVNS
-921 TTVQRDVNVQDNVK
+921 
-935 GNGTVNS
+935 

-976 TVQRDVNIQDNVK
+976 TVQRDVNVQDNVK

>member
-512 ISYAANRGVDGM
+512 ISYAANRGVGGM

-657 GEKQKA
+657 GEKQ
-663 ARDIEMES
+663 
-671 KLRETGRSEGSQ
+671 
-683 GEVKGEKRKAARDIE
+683 
-698 MESKLRE
+698 
-705 TGRAEGSQGE
+705 
-715 VKGEKRKAARD
+715 KAARD

-976 TVQRDVNIQDNVK
+976 TVQRDVNVQDNVK

>member
-1 MAATKIKEWILRCK
+1 MAATKIKEWILQCK
-15 RAVVTGVLTVTTLLF
+15 RVIVTGVLTVTTLLL

-42 WTDIVFTVKDIDK
+42 WTDIVFIVKDIDK

-96 GLIPQTF
+96 GLIPETF
-103 SFFDVLKDAGLND
+103 SFFDILKDAGLND
-116 FASSLMKGLFYALFV
+116 FASSLIKGLFYALFV
-131 LMIAWLGFRTIIQH
+131 LVIVWLGFRTIIQH

-158 VMIGLL
+158 IMIGLL
-164 GGLNEFMADLQKMS
+164 GGLNEFMADLQKIS
-178 TDFYEEVTESN
+178 TDFYEEVTEGD

-216 AIKTKDTKAVSDGQ
+216 AIKTEDTKAVSDGQ
-230 LGKNNLT
+230 TGKNNLT

-336 EIAMKKIVAP
+336 EIAMKKIIAP
-346 LVFVTDIET
+346 LVFITDIET

-377 ISLRFYIIVVNF
+377 ISLRFYVIVVNF

-450 GVGNMVKGAKNMM
+450 GVGNMFKGAKNMM
-463 SGSGQTRDDTPKRS
+463 SGSGQTREDTPKRS

-486 NPSGEQKNNAKK
+486 NTSGEQKNNAKK
-498 GMQAKKLARNTGAA
+498 GLQAKKLARNTGAA
-512 ISYAANRGVDGM
+512 ISYAANRGVGGM
-524 MNDAGNKVADTV
+524 MNDAGNKMSETV

-560 TIDEFKSGQ
+560 TIDEFKGGQ
-569 AEGQQKAQANA
+569 AEGKQKAQGNA

-585 NRVGKDIQNNANSGV
+585 NKIGKDIHNNANSGV
-600 EQPVS
+600 EQTGS

-610 NSNSTSAASH
+610 NSNATSTASH

-625 MKGQKQ
+625 TKEKKQ

-636 IEMESKLRETG
+636 IEMESKLRNTG
-647 RAEGSQGEVK
+647 RAEG
-657 GEKQKA
+657 
-663 ARDIEMES
+663 
-671 KLRETGRSEGSQ
+671 T
-683 GEVKGEKRKAARDIE
+683 
-698 MESKLRE
+698 
-705 TGRAEGSQGE
+705 
-715 VKGEKRKAARD
+715 
-726 IEMESK
+726 
-732 LRETGR
+732 
-738 AEGSQGEV
+738 QGEV

-751 KAVRDIEMESKL
+751 KAVRDIEMESNL
-763 RETGR
+763 RNTGR
-768 AEGSRGEVKGEK
+768 AEGTQSEVKGEK

-788 MESKLRN
+788 MESNLRN
-795 TGGAEGSQAN
+795 TGRAEGTQAN
-805 VKSETQT
+805 VKAETQT
-812 MQRDVNVQ
+812 VQRDVNVQ
-820 DKLRSSGGSG
+820 DTLRSSSGSGATNSNVKASPTTAQREVNVQDTLRNSGGSG
-830 ATNNDVKASPTTAQ
+830 AASNDVKASPTTAQ
-844 RDVNVQDNVKGNGMV
+844 RE
-859 NSNTRANSTTV
+859 
-870 QRDVN
+870 VN

-882 NGTVNSNARANST
+882 NGTVN
-895 TVQRDVNVQDNV
+895 
-907 KGNGTVNSNARANS
+907 
-921 TTVQRDVNVQDNVK
+921 
-935 GNGTVNS
+935 
-942 DVRANSTT
+942 
-950 VQRDVKVQDNVKG
+950 RDVK
-963 NGTVNSDVRANST
+963 
-976 TVQRDVNIQDNVK
+976 
-989 GNGTVNSDV
+989 
-998 RANSTTVQRDVKVQD
+998 
-1013 NVKGNGTVNSDV
+1013 
-1025 RANSTTVQR
+1025 
-1034 DVNVQDNV
+1034 
-1042 KSSGTVN
+1042 
-1049 SDVRANSTTV
+1049 
-1059 QRDVNVQDNVKE
+1059 
-1071 RRGSGLRQRGS
+1071 
-1082 TRNRT
+1082 
-1087 SRLDQK
+1087 

>member
-1 MAATKIKEWILRCK
+1 MAATKIKEWILQCK
-15 RAVVTGVLTVTTLLF
+15 RVVITGVLTVTTLLL

-96 GLIPQTF
+96 GLIPETF
-103 SFFDVLKDAGLND
+103 SFFDILKDAGLND

-131 LMIAWLGFRTIIQH
+131 LVIVWLGFRTIIQH

-158 VMIGLL
+158 IMIGLL

-178 TDFYEEVTESN
+178 TEFYEEVTEGD

-216 AIKTKDTKAVSDGQ
+216 AIKTEDTKAVSDGQ
-230 LGKNNLT
+230 ISKNNLN

-336 EIAMKKIVAP
+336 EIAMKKIIAP

-377 ISLRFYIIVVNF
+377 ISLRFYVIVVNF

-463 SGSGQTRDDTPKRS
+463 SGSGQTREDTPKRS

-486 NPSGEQKNNAKK
+486 NPSGEQKNNTKK
-498 GMQAKKLARNTGAA
+498 NGLQGKKLARNTGAA
-512 ISYAANRGVDGM
+512 ISYAANRGVGGM
-524 MNDAGNKVADTV
+524 MNDAGNKMSETV
-536 GGAVNKGKDKV
+536 GGAVNKGKDKI

-560 TIDEFKSGQ
+560 TIDEFKGGQ
-569 AEGQQKAQANA
+569 AEGKQKAQENA

-585 NRVGKDIQNNANSGV
+585 NKIGKDIHNNANSGV
-600 EQPVS
+600 EQTGS

-610 NSNSTSAASH
+610 NSNANSTASH

-625 MKGQKQ
+625 TKEKKQ

-647 RAEGSQGEVK
+647 RAEGPQGEAK
-657 GEKQKA
+657 GEKQK
-663 ARDIEMES
+663 
-671 KLRETGRSEGSQ
+671 T
-683 GEVKGEKRKAARDIE
+683 VRDIE

-705 TGRAEGSQGE
+705 TGRAEGPQGE
-715 VKGEKRKAARD
+715 VKGEKQKAIRD
-726 IEMESK
+726 IEMESN
-732 LRETGR
+732 LRNTGR
-738 AEGSQGEV
+738 AEGPQDEVKGEKQKAIRDIEMESNLRNTGRAEGPQGEVKGEKQKAIRDIEIESNLRNTGRAEGPQGEVKGEKQKAIRDIEMESNLRNTGRAEGPQGEV

-751 KAVRDIEMESKL
+751 KAVRDIEMESNL
-763 RETGR
+763 RNTGR
-768 AEGSRGEVKGEK
+768 AEG
-780 QKAVRDIE
+780 
-788 MESKLRN
+788 
-795 TGGAEGSQAN
+795 TQAN
-805 VKSETQT
+805 VKAEVQT
-812 MQRDVNVQ
+812 VQRDVNVQ
-820 DKLRSSGGSG
+820 DTLRSSSGSG
-830 ATNNDVKASPTTAQ
+830 ATNSNVKASPTTAQ
-844 RDVNVQDNVKGNGMV
+844 RDVNVQDTLRNSGGSGAASNDVKVSPTTVQRDVNVQDNVKGIGTV
-859 NSNTRANSTTV
+859 NRDVKADSTTV

-882 NGTVNSNARANST
+882 NGTVNRDVKADST

-907 KGNGTVNSNARANS
+907 KGNGTVNR
-921 TTVQRDVNVQDNVK
+921 
-935 GNGTVNS
+935 
-942 DVRANSTT
+942 DVRA
-950 VQRDVKVQDNVKG
+950 D
-963 NGTVNSDVRANST
+963 ST

-989 GNGTVNSDV
+989 GNGTVNRDV
-998 RANSTTVQRDVKVQD
+998 RADSTTVQRDVNIQD
-1013 NVKGNGTVNSDV
+1013 NVKGNGTVNRDV
-1025 RANSTTVQR
+1025 RADSTTVQR
-1034 DVNVQDNV
+1034 E
-1042 KSSGTVN
+1042 
-1049 SDVRANSTTV
+1049 
-1059 QRDVNVQDNVKE
+1059 VNVQDNVKE

-1087 SRLDQK
+1087 NRLNQK

>member
-1 MAATKIKEWILRCK
+1 MAATKIKEWILQCK
-15 RAVVTGVLTVTTLLF
+15 RVVVTGMLTVTTLLL

-96 GLIPQTF
+96 GLIPETF
-103 SFFDVLKDAGLND
+103 SFFDILKDAGLND
-116 FASSLMKGLFYALFV
+116 FASSLIKGLFYALFV
-131 LMIAWLGFRTIIQH
+131 LVIVWLGFRTIIQH

-158 VMIGLL
+158 IMIGLL

-178 TDFYEEVTESN
+178 TDFYKEVTEGD

-216 AIKTKDTKAVSDGQ
+216 AIKTEDTKAVSDGQ
-230 LGKNNLT
+230 ISKNNLN

-336 EIAMKKIVAP
+336 EIAMKKIIAP

-377 ISLRFYIIVVNF
+377 ISLRFYVIVVNF

-463 SGSGQTRDDTPKRS
+463 SGSGQTREDTPKRS

-498 GMQAKKLARNTGAA
+498 NGLQGKKLARNTGAA
-512 ISYAANRGVDGM
+512 LSYVANRGVGGM
-524 MNDAGNKVADTV
+524 MNDAGNKMSETV

-560 TIDEFKSGQ
+560 TIDEVKGGQ
-569 AEGQQKAQANA
+569 AEGKQKAQDNA

-585 NRVGKDIQNNANSGV
+585 NKIGKDIHNNANSGV
-600 EQPVS
+600 EQTGS
-605 PKLAN
+605 PKIAS
-610 NSNSTSAASH
+610 NSNATSTASH

-625 MKGQKQ
+625 TKDKKQ

-636 IEMESKLRETG
+636 IEMESNLRSTG
-647 RAEGSQGEVK
+647 RAEGPQGEVK

-663 ARDIEMES
+663 IRDIEMES
-671 KLRETGRSEGSQ
+671 NLRNTGRTEGP
-683 GEVKGEKRKAARDIE
+683 
-698 MESKLRE
+698 
-705 TGRAEGSQGE
+705 
-715 VKGEKRKAARD
+715 
-726 IEMESK
+726 
-732 LRETGR
+732 
-738 AEGSQGEV
+738 QGEV

-751 KAVRDIEMESKL
+751 KAIRDIEMESNL
-763 RETGR
+763 RSTGR
-768 AEGSRGEVKGEK
+768 AEGPQGEVKGEK
-780 QKAVRDIE
+780 QKAIRDIE
-788 MESKLRN
+788 MESNLRN
-795 TGGAEGSQAN
+795 TGRAEGTQAN
-805 VKSETQT
+805 VKASSTT
-812 MQRDVNVQ
+812 AQREVNVQ
-820 DKLRSSGGSG
+820 DTLRNSGGSD
-830 ATNNDVKASPTTAQ
+830 AANNDV
-844 RDVNVQDNVKGNGMV
+844 
-859 NSNTRANSTTV
+859 
-870 QRDVN
+870 
-875 VQDNVKG
+875 
-882 NGTVNSNARANST
+882 
-895 TVQRDVNVQDNV
+895 
-907 KGNGTVNSNARANS
+907 
-921 TTVQRDVNVQDNVK
+921 
-935 GNGTVNS
+935 
-942 DVRANSTT
+942 
-950 VQRDVKVQDNVKG
+950 
-963 NGTVNSDVRANST
+963 
-976 TVQRDVNIQDNVK
+976 
-989 GNGTVNSDV
+989 
-998 RANSTTVQRDVKVQD
+998 
-1013 NVKGNGTVNSDV
+1013 
-1025 RANSTTVQR
+1025 
-1034 DVNVQDNV
+1034 
-1042 KSSGTVN
+1042 
-1049 SDVRANSTTV
+1049 
-1059 QRDVNVQDNVKE
+1059 
-1071 RRGSGLRQRGS
+1071 
-1082 TRNRT
+1082 
-1087 SRLDQK
+1087 